1 MNRLSLVLLSVIVFG
16 TSGNPVQSGQT
27 ALDDLLVQVRDYRN
41 QVEAEHRQREQ
52 RFLHEQSL
60 QKQRLEQATA
70 ELHSEQQRGQRLQ
83 QTFEQN
89 ENRLAELH
97 TKLQERSGLLL
108 ELSGHARQAAG
119 DARTIIRDSLVAT
132 QYPDIED
139 KVPRLSGQA
148 TLSSISDLED
158 LWFALHQEM
167 TESGKVAHYRASVI
181 GLNGESQDHKVIR
194 IGDFNVISEGRFLRY
209 LPGTGLL
216 QEMPRQ
222 PGWEHLRLAAEL
234 ERSSGGMQLMTIDP
248 LRGAVL
254 GLMMQVPDLL
264 ERVRQGKAV
273 GYVIIALALAGG
285 LLALERLIQLTLTGR
300 RIKKQ
305 LQSEEPNSD
314 NPLGRVLQ
322 VYRDNPSVD
331 VETLE
336 LMIDEVVLR
345 DTPRLQRGL
354 PTLKILAAVAPL
366 LGLLGTVVGLIE
378 TFQSITL
385 FGTGDP
391 KQMAGGISQALV
403 TTVLGLI
410 ATIPLILVHSGLTSK
425 SHQLVSLLEAQ
436 SAGIVARHAEAR
448 GRNAAAA

>member
-16 TSGNPVQSGQT
+16 ATGDPVQSGQT
-27 ALDDLLVQVRDYRN
+27 ALDGLLDQVRDYRN

-52 RFLHEQSL
+52 RFLQEQSL
-60 QKQRLEQATA
+60 QKQRLAQATA
-70 ELHSEQQRGQRLQ
+70 ELQSEQQRSQRLQ

-97 TKLQERSGLLL
+97 AKLQERSGMLL
-108 ELSGHARQAAG
+108 ELSGYARQAAG
-119 DARTIIRDSLVAT
+119 DAQAIIRDSLIAT
-132 QYPDIED
+132 QYPDID
-139 KVPRLSGQA
+139 SKLAGLSGQA
-148 TLSSISDLED
+148 SLSSISDLED
-158 LWFALHQEM
+158 LWFALQQEM
-167 TESGKVAHYRASVI
+167 TESGKVTHYQASVI
-181 GLNGESQDHKVIR
+181 GLNGKPQDRRVIR
-194 IGDFNVISEGRFLRY
+194 IGDFNAISEGRFLRY
-209 LPGTGLL
+209 LPETGLL

-234 ERSSGGMQLMTIDP
+234 ERSKGGMQLITIDP
-248 LRGAVL
+248 SRGAVL

-264 ERVRQGKAV
+264 ERIRQGKAV
-273 GYVIIALALAGG
+273 GYVIIVLALAGV
-285 LLALERLIQLTLTGR
+285 LLALERFFHLSLTGR

-305 LQSEEPNSD
+305 LRSDEPKID
-314 NPLGRVLQ
+314 NPLGRVMQ

-331 VETLE
+331 TETLE
-336 LMIDEVVLR
+336 LMLDEAVLR
-345 DTPRLQRGL
+345 DLPRLQRGL

-391 KQMAGGISQALV
+391 KLMAGGISQALV

-410 ATIPLILVHSGLTSK
+410 AAIPLILVHSGLTSK
-425 SHQLVSLLEAQ
+425 SHQLVSLLEEQ

-448 GRNAAAA
+448 GRNATAV